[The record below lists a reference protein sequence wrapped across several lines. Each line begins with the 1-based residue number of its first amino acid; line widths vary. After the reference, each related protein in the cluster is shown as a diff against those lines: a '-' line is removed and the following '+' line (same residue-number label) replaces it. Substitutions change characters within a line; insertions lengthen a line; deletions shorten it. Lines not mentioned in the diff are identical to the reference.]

1 MDWQR
6 PVNCGRCRWA
16 DRQALLNEIDVGGFT
31 HVFLADHVSF
41 RNGAGADGFV
51 EAAALAQLHP
61 NLGVMISIYLL
72 PLRHPLPVAR
82 QLASMARVAPGR
94 FTFGVGI
101 GGEDP
106 HELAVCG
113 VNPRQRGVRAN
124 ESLTI
129 IQGLLRGETV
139 SFSGQAF
146 EIDNAVIRP
155 TPCNCDSNAGGG
167 AVRCRAQAN
176 CAVWRWLD
184 WGLVLGQTLCASG
197 CNDRGGSHR
206 LGRNNVDWCHGYQP
220 WVGVDWDSAETAKAA
235 VKSGMEAF
243 YKIPFEQFERY
254 TPAGTPFEVAAQ
266 LAPYARAGCKMF
278 NLKVC
283 AEQPRGRSRARRG
296 SDRTLGAACGS
307 GLIKGVCARTVVE
320 DFVEDFVGTSPRKS
334 SSAILVLVGSE
345 SKSV

>member
-1 MDWQR
+1 MDLKFGLATPSQLWSLD
-6 PVNCGRCRWA
+6 WT
-16 DRQALLNEIDVGGFT
+16 DRQALLKAIDAAGFN

-51 EAAALAQLHP
+51 ETAALAQLHP
-61 NLGVMISIYLL
+61 SLGVMISIYLL

-106 HELAVCG
+106 HELEVCG
-113 VNPRQRGVRAN
+113 VSPRRRGVRAN
-124 ESLTI
+124 ESLAI
-129 IQGLLRGETV
+129 IQGLLRGEAV

-155 TPCNCDSNAGGG
+155 TPSIPIPILVGGRSDAALTRTARFG
-167 AVRCRAQAN
+167 DGWIGVWCSVKRYAQAVAKIETE
-176 CAVWRWLD
+176 AVLM
-184 WGLVLGQTLCASG
+184 
-197 CNDRGGSHR
+197 
-206 LGRNNVDWCHGYQP
+206 GRPGMDWCHGYQP
-220 WVGVDWDSAETAKAA
+220 WVGVDWQSATTAKAV

-254 TPAGTPFEVAAQ
+254 TPSGTPLEVATQ
-266 LAPYARAGCKMF
+266 LAPYVQAGCKMF

-283 AEQPRGRSRARRG
+283 AKHPEEEVA
-296 SDRTLGAACGS
+296 LGAA
-307 GLIKGVCARTVVE
+307 VVE
-320 DFVEDFVGTSPRKS
+320 HLKG
-334 SSAILVLVGSE
+334 LVAAG
-345 SKSV
+345 

>member
-1 MDWQR
+1 MDLKFGLATPSQLWSLD
-6 PVNCGRCRWA
+6 WA
-16 DRQALLNEIDVGGFT
+16 DRQALLKAIDAAGFN

-51 EAAALAQLHP
+51 ETAALAQLHP
-61 NLGVMISIYLL
+61 SLGVMISIYLL

-106 HELAVCG
+106 HELEVCG
-113 VNPRQRGVRAN
+113 VSPRRRGVRAN
-124 ESLTI
+124 ESLEI
-129 IQGLLRGETV
+129 IQGLLRGEAV

-155 TPCNCDSNAGGG
+155 TPSIPIPILVGGRSDAALTRTARFG
-167 AVRCRAQAN
+167 DGWIGVWCSVKRYAQAVAKIETE
-176 CAVWRWLD
+176 AVLM
-184 WGLVLGQTLCASG
+184 
-197 CNDRGGSHR
+197 
-206 LGRNNVDWCHGYQP
+206 GRPGMDWCHGYQP
-220 WVGVDWDSAETAKAA
+220 WVGVDWQSATTAKAV

-254 TPAGTPFEVAAQ
+254 TPSGTPLEVATQ
-266 LAPYARAGCKMF
+266 LAPYVQAGCKML

-283 AEQPRGRSRARRG
+283 AKHPEEEVA
-296 SDRTLGAACGS
+296 LGAAVVEHLK
-307 GLIKGVCARTVVE
+307 GLIRA
-320 DFVEDFVGTSPRKS
+320 D
-334 SSAILVLVGSE
+334 
-345 SKSV
+345 